1 MKCRKEYFRSVM
13 RQELAWFDTQN
24 QAEIAIKFNLDS
36 MAYQLALGEKISNL
50 IMIVAMFIAGLAV
63 SSYVGWILALILL
76 AYLPFLIMLQTKNIT
91 TKVEVN

>member
-1 MKCRKEYFRSVM
+1 MKCRKEYFRSIL

-50 IMIVAMFIAGLAV
+50 IMIVAMFIAGLVV
-63 SSYVGWILALILL
+63 SLYVGWILALILL

>member
-1 MKCRKEYFRSVM
+1 MKCRKEYFRSIM

-50 IMIVAMFIAGLAV
+50 IMIVAMFIAGLVV
-63 SSYVGWILALILL
+63 SLYVGWILALILL

>member
-1 MKCRKEYFRSVM
+1 
-13 RQELAWFDTQN
+13 
-24 QAEIAIKFNLDS
+24 

-63 SSYVGWILALILL
+63 SIYVGWILALILL